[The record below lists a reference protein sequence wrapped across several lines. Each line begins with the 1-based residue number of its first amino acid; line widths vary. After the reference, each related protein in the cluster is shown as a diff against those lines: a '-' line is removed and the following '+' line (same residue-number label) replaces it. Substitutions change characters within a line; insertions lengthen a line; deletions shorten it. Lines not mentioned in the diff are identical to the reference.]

1 MLMAPRRAPE
11 RALGKVHAMR
21 LSIVSVFSL
30 LTALALGCSGSSSSD
45 IGGGAASDAA
55 APAPSSDTT
64 PPDDTSEPGGDAASM
79 DASDPSSEDAGGECS
94 NLPQL
99 GEEVPVER
107 IAEPLPTTFA
117 GGALEGGTYVAT
129 KMDIYTG
136 VGGPSGITTQIRMGR
151 LTARL
156 RGTAWDTRQ
165 DKATSPTKWQT
176 QTLEANGADL
186 RVTRTCPPDGETS
199 DVRYDVDKSGG
210 ATRVRVLQAG
220 AGLGLGIV
228 MTYTKQ

>member
-1 MLMAPRRAPE
+1 MRISSLSVL
-11 RALGKVHAMR
+11 ALV
-21 LSIVSVFSL
+21 
-30 LTALALGCSGSSSSD
+30 TALALGCSGSSSSD
-45 IGGGAASDAA
+45 IGGGGASDGG
-55 APAPSSDTT
+55 APSSSSG
-64 PPDDTSEPGGDAASM
+64 DTSSGGASDRDVDAATE
-79 DASDPSSEDAGGECS
+79 DANAAPVVDAGGECS
-94 NLPQL
+94 DLAQF
-99 GEEVPVER
+99 GAEVPVER
-107 IAEPLPTTFA
+107 VAEPLPTDFA

-151 LTARL
+151 FTARL

-186 RVTRTCPPDGETS
+186 RVTRTCPADGETS